1 MARCAPTPSACARFR
16 DERRI
21 LAGLDHPAIARLL
34 DGGVDAG
41 LPWFAMEY
49 VAGAPVDAWCDAR
62 ALPVEA
68 RLRLFC
74 RVCDAV
80 QHAHARLV
88 VHRDLKPGNVLVSD
102 DGAPKL
108 LDFGIAKL
116 LDEAPGD
123 LRTRPGADPMTP
135 AYAAPEQ
142 RRGAPPSTAIDVY
155 ALGVLLHALLAGRL
169 PGEPRG
175 DAAAEAARA
184 AARGT
189 TPARLA
195 RRLRGD
201 LDVIVARAMHADP
214 TRRYPSADALA
225 ADVRRHLDARPVL
238 ARADGMAYR
247 LRKLVA
253 RHPAGSATA
262 TAAAL
267 LVMGFAT
274 VAVQQ
279 AIRLRAQA
287 AVLVAE
293 RDKANEVTAFLTGI
307 LVSADPYQDGGRVPT
322 LREVLDRGAARAAST
337 LHDRPLVRAHLL
349 SAMAP
354 AYFGMG
360 DRARAGELADTA
372 VALRRRALAP
382 DHPLLA
388 SSLLY
393 LANVRLNDGRA
404 EEAVAQAR
412 EALAIRRRLPQT
424 EDSDSS
430 RALAVL
436 GAALQRAGRRAE
448 AEPVLRAL
456 LAAERARAPVE
467 PRYVAQAARNL
478 AHVLRD
484 GGRARDAIPLY
495 AEAYALHRRVFGDE
509 HPEPA
514 NSAVNL
520 GKAHLLAGDAAT
532 AEPLLRRGVEV
543 KRRLL
548 GLGHLDTRTNARSL
562 ADALDA
568 LGRRGEAAALRR
580 EVDAAEAAASARP

>member
-1 MARCAPTPSACARFR
+1 
-16 DERRI
+16 
-21 LAGLDHPAIARLL
+21 
-34 DGGVDAG
+34 
-41 LPWFAMEY
+41 
-49 VAGAPVDAWCDAR
+49 
-62 ALPVEA
+62 
-68 RLRLFC
+68 
-74 RVCDAV
+74 
-80 QHAHARLV
+80 
-88 VHRDLKPGNVLVSD
+88 
-102 DGAPKL
+102 
-108 LDFGIAKL
+108 
-116 LDEAPGD
+116 
-123 LRTRPGADPMTP
+123 
-135 AYAAPEQ
+135 
-142 RRGAPPSTAIDVY
+142 
-155 ALGVLLHALLAGRL
+155 
-169 PGEPRG
+169 
-175 DAAAEAARA
+175 
-184 AARGT
+184 
-189 TPARLA
+189 
-195 RRLRGD
+195 
-201 LDVIVARAMHADP
+201 
-214 TRRYPSADALA
+214 
-225 ADVRRHLDARPVL
+225 VRRHLEARPVL
-238 ARADGMAYR
+238 ARKDGVAYR

-253 RHPAGSATA
+253 RHPAGSA
-262 TAAAL
+262 AAAL
-267 LVMGFAT
+267 GAALVVGFGA
-274 VAVQQ
+274 VAAVQ
-279 AIRLRAQA
+279 AGRLRAQA
-287 AVLVAE
+287 AVLTAE
-293 RDKANEVTAFLTGI
+293 RDKAAEVTAFLTSI
-307 LVSADPYQDGGRVPT
+307 LVSADPYQESGRVPT
-322 LREVLDRGAARAAST
+322 LREVLDRGAARADST
-337 LHDRPLVRAHLL
+337 LRDRPLVRAHLL
-349 SAMAP
+349 NAMAP

-382 DHPLLA
+382 GHPLLA

-448 AEPVLRAL
+448 AERVLRAL

-478 AHVLRD
+478 AHVVRD

-580 EVDAAEAAASARP
+580 EVDAAEAAARARP